1 MVSYDMRRITDIEK
15 FSLCFVYA
23 EYFQSGSAIPGIDA
37 LHVGVLLKNFVQ
49 FFVMNVLDFAAE
61 GNRDVPLRCIIN
73 IKVKIIFFSPA
84 MYDTFELLHCKN
96 SSDNSMYILIL
107 T

>member
-1 MVSYDMRRITDIEK
+1 
-15 FSLCFVYA
+15 
-23 EYFQSGSAIPGIDA
+23 
-37 LHVGVLLKNFVQ
+37 
-49 FFVMNVLDFAAE
+49 MNVLDFAAK

>member
-1 MVSYDMRRITDIEK
+1 MVSYDMRRITDIKK

-49 FFVMNVLDFAAE
+49 FFVMNVLDFA
-61 GNRDVPLRCIIN
+61 
-73 IKVKIIFFSPA
+73 KVKIIFFSPA